1 MNDIVNRVANSSL
14 RSIDLEHI
22 FTHEIKPFT
31 RVLDLQELL
40 GDAPILIERDFRKA
54 LSQFD
59 WAGYKNQYVHLT
71 SSNDLILP
79 GWTFMLVQCHLL
91 PYAKFC
97 GVGNKNDFNNAALQ
111 HYIKNMNLDDF
122 SGKPIIIK
130 GCGNMKINE
139 QTYLS
144 LIAKLQPVAKSL
156 MYGEACSTVPLY
168 KKK

>member
-97 GVGNKNDFNNAALQ
+97 GLGSFREFTNAALQ
-111 HYIKNMNLDDF
+111 HFIQHMSLDELAHH
-122 SGKPIIIK
+122 PIIIK
-130 GCGNMKINE
+130 GCGNLNITE
-139 QTYLS
+139 QTHLT
-144 LIAKLQPVAKSL
+144 LINRLFPIAKSL

>member
-1 MNDIVNRVANSSL
+1 MTQIVNRVANSL
-14 RSIDLEHI
+14 LITIDLNYI
-22 FTHEIKPFT
+22 FEKEISNQIINFDIKNF
-31 RVLDLQELL
+31 LKDGL
-40 GDAPILIERDFRKA
+40 ILIEKDFREMLKNTN
-54 LSQFD
+54 
-59 WAGYKNQYVHLT
+59 WEIYKNKYIHLYC
-71 SSNDLILP
+71 SDEPILP
-79 GWTFMLVQCHLL
+79 GWAFLLVQCHLA
-91 PYAKFC
+91 PFSEFC
-97 GVGNKNDFNNAALQ
+97 GVGNKNNFNNAALQ

>member
-59 WAGYKNQYVHLT
+59 WTKFQDSYVHIT
-71 SSNDLILP
+71 CSGDPILP
-79 GWTFMLVQCHLL
+79 GWAFLLLQCHLA
-91 PYAKFC
+91 PFGEFC
-97 GVGNKNDFNNAALQ
+97 GVGNKDEFNNLAIQ
-111 HYIKNMNLDDF
+111 HYVKNMNLDDF

-130 GCGNMKINE
+130 GCGNMKIEE

-144 LIAKLQPVAKSL
+144 LISKLFPVAKSL